1 MFASDENHGDSN
13 GKAMTTKES
22 VTGNIRKCQGGTIK
36 LSAGLRNPKNIIL
49 KKLISIE
56 KDKTILTPYNQL

>member
-36 LSAGLRNPKNIIL
+36 LSAGLRNPKKHFF
-49 KKLISIE
+49 KKTRA
-56 KDKTILTPYNQL
+56 KTQK